1 MSFLR
6 YLAHCYLVSDIL
18 ISFSTSNIALH
29 ASQAEEIRVRDGG
42 APTMNKLDTK
52 RYSCD
57 APETAMEKDVQVR

>member
-1 MSFLR
+1 MSLLR
-6 YLAHCYLVSDIL
+6 YLAHFHLVSDIH
-18 ISFSTSNIALH
+18 ISFSTSTVALH
-29 ASQAEEIRVRDGG
+29 TSQAEEIRVRDGG